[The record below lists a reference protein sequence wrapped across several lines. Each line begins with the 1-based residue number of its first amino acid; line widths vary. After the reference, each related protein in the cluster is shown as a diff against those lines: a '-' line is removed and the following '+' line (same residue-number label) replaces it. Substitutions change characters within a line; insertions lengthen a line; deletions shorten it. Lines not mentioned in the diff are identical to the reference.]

1 MVFLACCIYLRCVK
15 LLCVL
20 PRGGHK
26 VLQRNCNAP
35 PGPSARK
42 AGDPFLRPGELCLC
56 PFRSFAQDAPAAS
69 FANGAT
75 TVAFPPPLRRAHAN
89 HAFLGHP
96 ADLWART
103 ERIPGSKKSTCYLT
117 AWDVDHPVPVMTPT
131 NSNAHFGKMVAWNL
145 VFWKINISKLTRLSN
160 LKKIENT
167 KDMNLQFCQTC
178 EIEKH
183 HFWCLWICYVPKS
196 ELSCRPHLQNEKVI
210 KQTMGKTW
218 AMRLVHFSLLK
229 LH

>member
-26 VLQRNCNAP
+26 VLQRNCDAP

-42 AGDPFLRPGELCLC
+42 AGDPFSRPGELCLC

-96 ADLWART
+96 VDLWART
-103 ERIPGSKKSTCYLT
+103 
-117 AWDVDHPVPVMTPT
+117 
-131 NSNAHFGKMVAWNL
+131 AHTRL
-145 VFWKINISKLTRLSN
+145 QKINMLPHCMRCWPSRACHDSHKLEHTRSN
-160 LKKIENT
+160 TPSPTVKKMLVGSSAI
-167 KDMNLQFCQTC
+167 
-178 EIEKH
+178 
-183 HFWCLWICYVPKS
+183 
-196 ELSCRPHLQNEKVI
+196 I
-210 KQTMGKTW
+210 K
-218 AMRLVHFSLLK
+218 
-229 LH
+229 